1 MAMRVSSLFVTS
13 LAVASTSIAL
23 LLCGLSGTAM
33 SQTANPS
40 GSAASALPD
49 IVVDAPKRVARPSRP
64 AHHAVARN
72 TVSRRASVA
81 ARTPSAAPDSVSAKL
96 ARLAAATGSCAGGCQ
111 SSFKSAKEPWH
122 GCSLSSG
129 SWLQFCRNVGNY
141 KTYNECY
148 DAGLTTG
155 WRPNEA
161 GGYCRALAMAGAFG
175 NHASD

>member
-1 MAMRVSSLFVTS
+1 MRFSSRFVAILT
-13 LAVASTSIAL
+13 VASTSIAL

-33 SQTANPS
+33 SQTATPS
-40 GSAASALPD
+40 GSAASSLPD
-49 IVVDAPKRVARPSRP
+49 IVVDAPKRVARPPRP
-64 AHHAVARN
+64 AHHAVARS

-96 ARLAAATGSCAGGCQ
+96 ARLASATGSCAGGCQ

-141 KTYNECY
+141 KTYNECF

-155 WRPNEA
+155 WRPLEA

-175 NHASD
+175 NRASD